1 MKKTKKLFIFL
12 VCLTASLFAFAA
24 CGGDG
29 NSSQSDGAS
38 ASAEMKYTVTF
49 ETNGGSDTAS
59 LSLFPGDAVTRPA
72 DPVREHYTFSCWC
85 KDAALTEEYTFGT
98 MPEENLVI
106 YAKWIPDRA
115 VRISFDSNGGSAVS
129 EMVAGVGEALTA
141 PEAPTKTG
149 YTFDGWY
156 TDAELTT
163 AFDFAAAPE
172 SNTTL
177 YAKWARAEGYSFVNY
192 YLNGRPAASVPVVNG
207 ERAEAL
213 APEGLETDGKW
224 YTDEEFTVPYDF
236 SSPVTADVSL
246 YNAGYT
252 AGLKI
257 ENGAVVGYTGASEEV
272 IVPVVYGGEKV
283 TAIADSA
290 FFGNK
295 TILSVLLPET
305 VTSVGAYAF
314 YGCAYLETIN
324 LSASVKTI
332 GKYAFYGNERLE
344 SFGDL
349 SGISAVEEGTFL
361 GCEKITSAELPEGTS
376 YIGAYAFAECVS
388 LGEIGFPESLT
399 SVGDYAFQGC
409 SSLTKVRIP
418 GALTTIGT
426 GAFSECDS
434 LDFAEVAEGNATYS
448 VVNGNL
454 YTDAGKTLVLYF
466 RADKQETAYTTGGE
480 TTILE
485 GAFANGDSLTSIVI
499 GEGVTKI
506 ERGALKGVSNLQ
518 SLTVPYL
525 GDGAGNQFL
534 AYIFGAERAA
544 DNGTTGLYVPKT
556 LQSLT
561 ITSPVGAVA
570 GYAFYGCTGLREI
583 SGLDGASSYG
593 AYAFAYSGLE
603 SAEVPA
609 TVTEIGEN
617 AFSGCASLTEIKVAA
632 DNANYASYD
641 GCLYDAALKV
651 LYTVPSA
658 KTSVE
663 FPDSVKEISSYA
675 FRDSLVESVEIPESV
690 ETIGAN
696 AFCGCNALRHLRVPF
711 IGGSRTENTYMLYIF
726 GGHYTVETDEEG
738 EESVTFDNTGAY
750 PALLESIDYYGTAD
764 IPDYAFTY
772 CSTLKSVNYGD
783 EITRIGKYAFSN
795 TALSS
800 LAIGSGVTS
809 IGDFAYSYLDEL
821 EGEITIPGTVREMG
835 EGVLAGSR
843 YVTAV
848 TFEEG
853 VTEIGRA
860 FMLAYTSSDS
870 STETYYYYSSLEEIN
885 IPASVTKIHP
895 LAFTYAGYNYDSSQ
909 KKQVT
914 SPVRLNI
921 AEGSKL
927 TLIDEAAFAYS
938 GIVELN
944 LPASVQE
951 IGVQAFFGCEY
962 LTAVN
967 FGTAEEGSALSS
979 IGGLAFGYCPALAEM
994 NIYKTVTSTSD
1005 VPAISPYTAGG
1016 GAINFLY
1023 GSSVP
1028 AINVRNASL
1037 YKSQRYWSEYAK
1049 SIYEME

>member
-12 VCLTASLFAFAA
+12 VCLTTSLFAFAA

-29 NSSQSDGAS
+29 NSSQSGGTS
-38 ASAEMKYTVTF
+38 VSTEMKYTVTF

-59 LSLFPGDAVTRPA
+59 LSLFPGDTVTRPA

-115 VRISFDSNGGSAVS
+115 VRISFESNGGSAVS
-129 EMVAGVGEALTA
+129 EIVAGVGEAVTA

-149 YTFDGWY
+149 YAFDGWY

-172 SNTTL
+172 ANTTL
-177 YAKWARAEGYSFVNY
+177 YAKWVRADGYSFVNY
-192 YLNGRPAASVPVVNG
+192 YLNGRPAGSVPVVNG
-207 ERAEAL
+207 ESAEAL

-224 YTDEEFTVPYDF
+224 YTDEEFTTPYDF
-236 SSPVTADVSL
+236 SAPVTEDISL

-257 ENGAVVGYTGASEEV
+257 ENGAVVGYTGSSEEV
-272 IVPVVYGGEKV
+272 IVPIVYGGNKV

-290 FFGNK
+290 FLGNE
-295 TILSVLLPET
+295 TILSVLLPGT

-324 LSASVKTI
+324 LSSSVKTI
-332 GKYAFYGNERLE
+332 GKYAFYRNERLE

-361 GCEKITSAELPEGTS
+361 GCEKISTVHLPEGVS
-376 YIGAYAFAECVS
+376 YIGAYAFAECESLLGITLPETLVS
-388 LGEIGFPESLT
+388 LG
-399 SVGDYAFQGC
+399 DYALQGC
-409 SSLTKVRIP
+409 ASLEKIYIP
-418 GALTTIGT
+418 GTLTTIGT
-426 GAFSECDS
+426 GAFGECDS
-434 LDFAEVAEGNATYS
+434 LRYAEVAAGNTVYS

-454 YTDAGKTLVLYF
+454 YTDGGKTLVLYLQ
-466 RADKQETAYTTGGE
+466 ADKQETAYTTGSE
-480 TTILE
+480 TAILE
-485 GAFANGDSLTSIVI
+485 GAFANGDILTSIVI
-499 GEGVTKI
+499 GEGVTEI
-506 ERGALKGVSNLQ
+506 ERGALKGASALQ

-525 GDGAGNQFL
+525 GDGAGHQFL

-544 DNGTTGLYVPKT
+544 DNGTTGLYVPQT

-561 ITSPVGAVA
+561 ISSPVSAVA
-570 GYAFYGCTGLREI
+570 DYAFYGCTGLREI
-583 SGLDGASSYG
+583 TGLAGAVRYG

-603 SAEVPA
+603 SVEVPA

-690 ETIGAN
+690 ETIGVN
-696 AFCGCNALRHLRVPF
+696 AFYGCNALRHMRVPF

-726 GGHYTVETDEEG
+726 GGHFTIESNEAG

-800 LAIGSGVTS
+800 FAIGSGVTS

-835 EGVLAGSR
+835 KGILAGSR

-853 VTEIGRA
+853 VTEIGNA

-895 LAFTYAGYNYDSSQ
+895 LAFTYAGYNYNSSLG
-909 KKQVT
+909 KQVM

-938 GIVELN
+938 GITQLN

-962 LTAVN
+962 LTTVN
-967 FGTAEEGSALSS
+967 FGTAEEGSALTS
-979 IGGLAFGYCPALAEM
+979 IGGLAFGYCTSLTEM